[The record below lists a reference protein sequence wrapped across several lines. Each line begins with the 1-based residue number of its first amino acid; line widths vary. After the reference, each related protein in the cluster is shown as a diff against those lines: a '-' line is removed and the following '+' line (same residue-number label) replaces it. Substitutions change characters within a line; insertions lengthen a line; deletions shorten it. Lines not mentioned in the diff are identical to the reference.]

1 MSYSFP
7 DQYSMTVDFVGE
19 FESLLLE
26 LKNKDIKKYEK
37 FRKKGIKKLKKLLDE
52 GRIRST

>member
-1 MSYSFP
+1 MNYSFP